1 MMSHDIEFEVIGN
14 TSPFSLMGESSCYLI
29 TVNGRSYLLDCGTP
43 IFPYLGYQGI
53 SEIKGIFA
61 THSHEDHKRWFTDIV
76 LFSFYNP
83 VLKSKVRLVSSETI
97 LDEYAKNSKGA
108 LERTLSFDSKKV
120 IDVPYE
126 NMVEPI
132 VIGPRSKY
140 FINLKKGGSGFFY
153 YQVEDRQ
160 GNVIGPDKAKIFINP
175 AATRPR
181 LLYNGLAFCTRMMR
195 RANGSSLK
203 AITVLIPASFTKK
216 TRMSFTMEKQGS
228 LSRR

>member
-1 MMSHDIEFEVIGN
+1 MISPDMEFEVIGN
-14 TSPFSLMGESSCYLI
+14 TSPFSLMGESS
-29 TVNGRSYLLDCGTP
+29 LLHDHRQP
-43 IFPYLGYQGI
+43 PVLSSRLRHPHFPLSGI
-53 SEIKGIFA
+53 SGDLRDQGIFA

-83 VLKSKVRLVSSETI
+83 VLRSKVRLVSSETI

-132 VIGPRSKY
+132 IIGPRSKY

-160 GNVIGPDKAKIFINP
+160 G
-175 AATRPR
+175 
-181 LLYNGLAFCTRMMR
+181 
-195 RANGSSLK
+195 
-203 AITVLIPASFTKK
+203 
-216 TRMSFTMEKQGS
+216 MS
-228 LSRR
+228 